1 MSSRPIKA
9 FAIGAALG
17 LVLAVAPSCGPSGG
31 TCSPDNC
38 VSGCCSNGVCLSGT
52 GLSACGKGGQACT
65 ACAAGQSCSAGAC
78 GSTFTGGGAGGGGGT
93 GGGTGGAGGAM
104 CNASNCQT
112 GCCFRNSC
120 FTGRAIDACG
130 TSGVECAVCPANNV
144 CTTGVCA
151 VPVDAGQPCNATTCA
166 TGCCFGN
173 ACVGGTAN
181 DACGTGG
188 LACNSCGAG
197 NLCTT
202 QVCKQPDGG
211 VVDGGGTVVDAGVID
226 SGVIDS
232 GVVVVDAGQVD
243 AGQVDAGPF
252 DAGTFG
258 GDGGLCAPNVVL
270 SQVYFRG
277 GNNGGYNADFIELH
291 NRSSVDVN
299 LNGWSIQ
306 LENNNNDDWVVSAL
320 TGTLPA
326 YGWVMVRFAVGGNGT
341 ALPSGY
347 IDGANYKLKESH
359 NGQKIA
365 LVSSTAQLS
374 GDCPKNSAGVLDFVG
389 YGDFASCWEGGVEGP
404 LGIFTPVG
412 DSYQRSSVG
421 CRDTNNNRGDW
432 SEQTVVLRNS
442 STQGNI
448 CQHTDGGCD
457 W

>member
-1 MSSRPIKA
+1 
-9 FAIGAALG
+9 
-17 LVLAVAPSCGPSGG
+17 
-31 TCSPDNC
+31 
-38 VSGCCSNGVCLSGT
+38 
-52 GLSACGKGGQACT
+52 
-65 ACAAGQSCSAGAC
+65 
-78 GSTFTGGGAGGGGGT
+78 
-93 GGGTGGAGGAM
+93 M

-226 SGVIDS
+226 SGV
-232 GVVVVDAGQVD
+232 VVVDAGQVDAGQVDSGTPFD

-277 GNNGGYNADFIELH
+277 EDQERQSWKRGMGSWASREVDAIS
-291 NRSSVDVN
+291 RSM
-299 LNGWSIQ
+299 
-306 LENNNNDDWVVSAL
+306 E
-320 TGTLPA
+320 
-326 YGWVMVRFAVGGNGT
+326 
-341 ALPSGY
+341 
-347 IDGANYKLKESH
+347 
-359 NGQKIA
+359 
-365 LVSSTAQLS
+365 
-374 GDCPKNSAGVLDFVG
+374 
-389 YGDFASCWEGGVEGP
+389 
-404 LGIFTPVG
+404 
-412 DSYQRSSVG
+412 
-421 CRDTNNNRGDW
+421 
-432 SEQTVVLRNS
+432 
-442 STQGNI
+442 
-448 CQHTDGGCD
+448 
-457 W
+457 